1 MKKLRYLWGLIIVAQ
16 VACDKPNAPDCFQ
29 SSGDD
34 AQEIREFPSAI
45 TAIDHNDLVDVVLVP
60 GTESKVIVRAP
71 ENLIPEITT
80 SFDNGVL
87 KIDNK
92 NTCNVVRNY
101 DREIVVEVEVTE
113 ALRSYRFQGQG
124 DVTCKDTLALD
135 EFMFETYDGSGDIEM
150 LIRANDVSCFNH
162 TGVANYTWEGEADG
176 VEWFHQGYGAFDA
189 DRFYAKIALTNNS
202 SINRLR
208 VHASEYLFAVIEN
221 SGSTYYRGEPGTID
235 AELNAAGELISL
247 D

>member
-1 MKKLRYLWGLIIVAQ
+1 MKKLTYILVLMIV
-16 VACDKPNAPDCFQ
+16 VLSACDKPNAPDCFQ

-34 AQEIREFPSAI
+34 AQEIREFPGAI
-45 TAIDHNDLVDVVLVP
+45 TSIDHNDLVDVVLIP
-60 GTESKVIVRAP
+60 STENRVTVKAP
-71 ENLIPEITT
+71 ENLMPEITT
-80 SFDNGVL
+80 SFNDGVL
-87 KIDNK
+87 TIDNK
-92 NTCNVVRNY
+92 NTCNVVRSY
-101 DREIVVEVEVTE
+101 DRDIIVEIEVTD
-113 ALRSYRFQGQG
+113 ALRSYRYQGQG
-124 DVTCKDTLALD
+124 DITCKDTLSLD

-162 TGVANYTWEGEADG
+162 TGVANYTWEGTAEG

-189 DRFYAKIALTNNS
+189 DRFYSKIALTNNS

-221 SGSTYYRGEPGTID
+221 SGSTYYRGQPETID
-235 AELNAAGELISL
+235 TELNGAGELINL